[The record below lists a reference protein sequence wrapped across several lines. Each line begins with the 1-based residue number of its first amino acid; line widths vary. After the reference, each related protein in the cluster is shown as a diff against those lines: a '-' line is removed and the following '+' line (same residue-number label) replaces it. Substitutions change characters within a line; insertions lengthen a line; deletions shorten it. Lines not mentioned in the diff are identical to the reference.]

1 MNYDKILIKIC
12 FGQRLRF
19 KKVQKIINLCPNIKN
34 YLLNRFDYIES
45 IKESLHRI
53 KNNIEEIPL
62 EDCVHIDQR
71 IVDFVYKKK
80 PKIEEKK
87 KKERNAKAALAF
99 EEQDLF
105 K

>member
-1 MNYDKILIKIC
+1 MVGSGEQDASVYRVVCDQFDPKIASNKI
-12 FGQRLRF
+12 
-19 KKVQKIINLCPNIKN
+19 
-34 YLLNRFDYIES
+34 YLQGLQ
-45 IKESLHRI
+45 RI
-53 KNNIEEIPL
+53 KMYKEQKWSYNIEEIPL

-87 KKERNAKAALAF
+87 KKERTAKTALAF